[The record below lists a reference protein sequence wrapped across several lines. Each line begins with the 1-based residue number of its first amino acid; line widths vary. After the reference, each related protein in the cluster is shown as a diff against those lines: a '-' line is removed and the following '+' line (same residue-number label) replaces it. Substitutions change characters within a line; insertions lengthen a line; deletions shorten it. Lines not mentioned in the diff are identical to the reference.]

1 LSLPERGKKIIVRLR
16 FQKKG
21 TLRFISHHDLMRLLE
36 RALRRAE
43 LPIKMT
49 QGFNPRL
56 RMSFPLALALGIEGH
71 EEIVELELSQ
81 WLSPKTLV
89 EQLKAQLME
98 GLDIISAEVIAPS
111 SSRVEEI
118 VYQVQFHGPQTIAP
132 EKIEG
137 LLNLKEYW
145 TSRERDGKKKAV
157 NLRPSIRSVTQKD
170 GCLEIRFKVLQEG
183 TARPEE
189 VLEALGLEP
198 PSHTNFKIARV
209 KVLLSP
215 LAVA

>member
-1 LSLPERGKKIIVRLR
+1 M
-16 FQKKG
+16 
-21 TLRFISHHDLMRLLE
+21 RFISHHDLMRLLE

-56 RMSFPLALALGIEGH
+56 RMSFPLALALGIEGL

-81 WLSPKTLV
+81 WLSPQTLV
-89 EQLKAQLME
+89 EHLKAQLPE
-98 GLDIISAEVIAPS
+98 GLDITSAEVIAPS
-111 SSRVEEI
+111 SSRVKEI
-118 VYQVQFHGPQTIAP
+118 VYQIQLHNSQTIDA
-132 EKIEG
+132 EKIEE
-137 LLNLKEYW
+137 LLNLKECW
-145 TSRERDGKKKAV
+145 ILRERDGKKKAV
-157 NLRPSIRSVTQKD
+157 NLRPSVLSVSLKD

-189 VLEALGLEP
+189 VLEALGLKP
-198 PSHTNFKIARV
+198 PFHTNFKIARV

>member
-1 LSLPERGKKIIVRLR
+1 M
-16 FQKKG
+16 
-21 TLRFISHHDLMRLLE
+21 RFISHHDLMRLLE

-56 RMSFPLALALGIEGH
+56 RMSFPLALALGIEGL
-71 EEIVELELSQ
+71 EEIVELELSR
-81 WLSPKTLV
+81 WLPPNTLV
-89 EQLKAQLME
+89 EHLKAQLPE

-118 VYQVQFHGPQTIAP
+118 VYQVQLHSPQTIAS
-132 EKIEG
+132 EKIEE
-137 LLNLKEYW
+137 LLNFKEYW
-145 TSRERDGKKKAV
+145 ISRERDGKKKAV
-157 NLRPSIRSVTQKD
+157 NLRPSILSITLEN

-189 VLEALGLEP
+189 VIEALGLKP
-198 PSHTNFKIARV
+198 PFHTNFKIARV